1 MGRFKPLLP
10 FGQTTVVEST
20 IQYLRDAN
28 VSHIV
33 LVVGHREN
41 ALRELLR
48 NQELVFIVNARLE
61 SPMSE
66 SVKLGIQAVPASSKV
81 ILVTPVDYP
90 ALSSQVVSELI
101 QSWHDGTRLVIPTWN
116 ERGGHPVLIDSSFR
130 EELLHLDSDLRSFFA
145 THACE
150 TRRLPVSSPFVV
162 RDIDTWDD
170 YVKLHQD
177 FFGFPP
183 KEVSGGPLASPTK
196 P

>member
-10 FGQTTVVEST
+10 FGRITVVENT

-41 ALRELLR
+41 ELRELLR
-48 NQELVFIVNARLE
+48 NQDVIFAVNARPE
-61 SPMSE
+61 SAMSE
-66 SVKLGIQAVPASSKV
+66 SVRLGVQAAPLSSEM

-90 ALSSQVVSELI
+90 AVSSQVVSELI
-101 QSWHDGTRLVIPTWN
+101 QSWRDGTGLVIPTWN
-116 ERGGHPVLIDSSFR
+116 SRGGHPVLIDSSFR
-130 EELLHLDSDLRSFFA
+130 EELFSLDSDLRSFFA
-145 THACE
+145 SHQSE

-183 KEVSGGPLASPTK
+183 KEVSGGPLD
-196 P
+196 